1 MAKYFCNGNN
11 NNCQPQETSY
21 GDPWRTVVDNNNSGR
36 ANILKKGRE
45 VTTLLRKVK
54 RYLPNNVY
62 TDFKNE
68 VSNISRSLPS
78 KIATQQNGSDR
89 VKTGTKKCRCWSV
102 RLPWFGRR
110 RYNFFCNPHLFI
122 PS

>member
-45 VTTLLRKVK
+45 VTT
-54 RYLPNNVY
+54 
-62 TDFKNE
+62 
-68 VSNISRSLPS
+68 
-78 KIATQQNGSDR
+78 
-89 VKTGTKKCRCWSV
+89 
-102 RLPWFGRR
+102 
-110 RYNFFCNPHLFI
+110 
-122 PS
+122 